1 MLIQGPKPLN
11 ESVKST
17 ENEERMLQSADLDQ
31 SFIEARG
38 QGVIEENE
46 VLSRGEWK
54 RPLEEEEEEEE
65 EEECE
70 MHVCNYCGK
79 PNVT

>member
-1 MLIQGPKPLN
+1 MLIPGPTPLN

-46 VLSRGEWK
+46 VLIRGEWK

-65 EEECE
+65 VECE

>member
-46 VLSRGEWK
+46 VLIRGEWK

-65 EEECE
+65 EECE
-70 MHVCNYCGK
+70 MPVCNYCGK
-79 PNVT
+79 PTVT